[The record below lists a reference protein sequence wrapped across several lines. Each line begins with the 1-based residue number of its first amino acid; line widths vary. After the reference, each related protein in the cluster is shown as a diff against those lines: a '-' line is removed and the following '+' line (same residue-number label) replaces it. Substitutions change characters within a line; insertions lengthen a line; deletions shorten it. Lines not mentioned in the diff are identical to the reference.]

1 MRYKTSEDLDRAIKA
16 AAKASPLD
24 TGRAYAGFSSIGFSV
39 EFSATPT
46 LAFCSKEGWACSR
59 VRLMLV
65 RRAT

>member
-16 AAKASPLD
+16 AAKASPMD
-24 TGRAYAGFSSIGFSV
+24 TG
-39 EFSATPT
+39 TLT

-59 VRLMLV
+59 ARLMLV